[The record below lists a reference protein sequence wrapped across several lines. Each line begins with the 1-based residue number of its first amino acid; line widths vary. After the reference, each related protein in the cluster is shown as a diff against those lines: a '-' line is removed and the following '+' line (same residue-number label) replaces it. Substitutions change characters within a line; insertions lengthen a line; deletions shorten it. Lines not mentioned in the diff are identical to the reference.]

1 MSASLPEARAA
12 LPAGA
17 AEPRSRTFGVRWI
30 GSRTPIAIVAL
41 ACALAFVPRLG
52 LPAFYDSL
60 LYLIL
65 HWIVLATSWNILS
78 GYAGYFS
85 FGHGAFFGA
94 GLYTTS
100 TLLSRWNWP
109 FLWTLPVAAA
119 VACVLGVALGAIVFR
134 VKGIRG
140 EVYALL
146 TLAVTFVIGTIIV
159 NTPIDGGN
167 GVSLAAVPVPAIG
180 PTPSSTFYLLA
191 LAAATLTMLVAW
203 AVAVSKLGVG
213 LFAIHDDE
221 DAAEVMGVPTYRYK
235 LIALAISCALA
246 GVAGGIHALFLN
258 YVTVGEVFTITV
270 PLTVVLMSVLG
281 GTRHWAGPAVGAVA
295 ITLLLYSFTAANY
308 AVAGKAMV
316 GVILIAAILFMPD
329 GILPRLQRLFARRR
343 APLPPSAAALAPLP
357 VRSVSVAV
365 GEVLLSARGLAKSF
379 RGVKALAGVDVQV
392 RRGEILGLLGPNG
405 SGKST
410 FINVVSGHYLST
422 GGSIVFEGQDL
433 TGRAAHRIARAGI
446 SRTYQIPRPFGHQT
460 VLDNV
465 ALATLFGGGVASPA
479 VARREAMTWLAFTG
493 LQDKAHAH
501 PADLNLHQR
510 KFLELARALASRP
523 RLVLL
528 DEVLCGLTPS
538 EIDDAV
544 ALVRRIRDQGSTV
557 VFVEHVMRAVM
568 ALTDRVVVF
577 DHGELLAEGLAA
589 EVMQRPEVMT
599 AYLGPAQAAALEQPE
614 PAAAPQRPTMLEV
627 RELQVAYGQA
637 PALWGVS
644 FELRE
649 GELLCVVGPNG
660 AGKTTLINALA
671 GVQRARGG
679 RIVLEGRDLTALPP
693 HRFCEAGVAIVP
705 EGRRLFGSMSV
716 LENLEIGSAL
726 PAAKARRA
734 DSLEMVL
741 ALFPALKPK
750 LAQAAGELSGGQQQM
765 VAIGRALM
773 ARPRLLLLDE
783 PSLGLSPLI
792 VNDMFGAIRRI
803 NQEGTAVLLVEQNVS
818 MALRVADRA
827 YVLEQGRMVAEGTP
841 DALMQRDE
849 IRRAYLGL

>member
-1 MSASLPEARAA
+1 MSSRSTASVAAAPMTGALTAR
-12 LPAGA
+12 
-17 AEPRSRTFGVRWI
+17 EPSRWRV
-30 GSRTPIAIVAL
+30 PLAIVA
-41 ACALAFVPRLG
+41 AGAALAFVPALG

-94 GLYTTS
+94 GIYTS
-100 TLLSRWNWP
+100 ATLMARWDWP

-119 VACVLGVALGAIVFR
+119 LACVLGVVVGAIVFR

-140 EVYALL
+140 EVFALL
-146 TLAVTFVIGTIIV
+146 TLAVTFVLGTIIV

-167 GVSLAAVPVPAIG
+167 GVSLAAVPIPKIA
-180 PTPSSTFYLLA
+180 PTPSGTFYLLA
-191 LAAATLTMLVAW
+191 LIAATLTLLVAW
-203 AVAVSKLGVG
+203 AIAQSKLGAG

-221 DAAEVMGVPTYRYK
+221 DAAEVVGVPTYRYK

-295 ITLLLYSFTAANY
+295 ITLLLYSFTAADY
-308 AVAGKAMV
+308 AVAGKAMI

-329 GILPRLQRLFARRR
+329 GVLPRLQRLWQRHRGERGAPALALAR
-343 APLPPSAAALAPLP
+343 APLPTLPAHASAAA
-357 VRSVSVAV
+357 V
-365 GEVLLSARGLAKSF
+365 GGVLLQARGLAKSF
-379 RGVKALAGVDVQV
+379 RGVKALAGVDVEV

-410 FINVVSGHYLST
+410 FINVVSGHFLPS
-422 GGSIVFEGQDL
+422 GGSVVFEGREL
-433 TGRAAHRIARAGI
+433 AGRAAHRIASAGI
-446 SRTYQIPRPFGHQT
+446 SRTYQIPRPFAMQT

-465 ALATLFGGGVASPA
+465 ALAAMFGGGIATPA
-479 VARREAMTWLAFTG
+479 AARREAMSWLVFAG
-493 LQDKAHAH
+493 LQDKALQRPDA
-501 PADLNLHQR
+501 LNLHQR

-577 DHGELLAEGLAA
+577 DHGELLAEGRAS
-589 EVMQRPEVMT
+589 EVMQRPEVM
-599 AYLGPAQAAALEQPE
+599 
-614 PAAAPQRPTMLEV
+614 
-627 RELQVAYGQA
+627 
-637 PALWGVS
+637 
-644 FELRE
+644 
-649 GELLCVVGPNG
+649 
-660 AGKTTLINALA
+660 
-671 GVQRARGG
+671 
-679 RIVLEGRDLTALPP
+679 
-693 HRFCEAGVAIVP
+693 
-705 EGRRLFGSMSV
+705 
-716 LENLEIGSAL
+716 
-726 PAAKARRA
+726 
-734 DSLEMVL
+734 
-741 ALFPALKPK
+741 
-750 LAQAAGELSGGQQQM
+750 
-765 VAIGRALM
+765 
-773 ARPRLLLLDE
+773 
-783 PSLGLSPLI
+783 
-792 VNDMFGAIRRI
+792 
-803 NQEGTAVLLVEQNVS
+803 
-818 MALRVADRA
+818 
-827 YVLEQGRMVAEGTP
+827 
-841 DALMQRDE
+841 
-849 IRRAYLGL
+849 RAYLGQAVDAEAGRA